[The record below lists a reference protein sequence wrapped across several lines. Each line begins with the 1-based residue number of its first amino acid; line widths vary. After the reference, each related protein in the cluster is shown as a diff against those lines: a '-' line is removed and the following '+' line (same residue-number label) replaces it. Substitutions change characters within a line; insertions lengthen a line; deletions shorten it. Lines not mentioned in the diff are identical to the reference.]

1 MAENKQIDDQQG
13 HWQADDDFADI
24 EAEEAGDSAVSE
36 TADKWMAELDFDKKG
51 SIKSTASNIIAIL
64 ENDPR
69 LKNHIWQNLF
79 NGFNYITGGLPWN
92 AEATQWGNTDDANLR
107 IYLDEKY
114 GVTGKDKIK
123 DALVA
128 VVTRHRIHPIRDYLN
143 SLKWDGVP
151 RSYAGHN
158 QDQTLQTAMRNS
170 TVWVYEGL
178 AKQIGTAREQ
188 QYLQRIQYGN
198 QNASGAVDKFWLN
211 DTLQIS
217 AQEQLLFL
225 QQLYREQLPFSVAH
239 QRLVKQLIQVDSGQ
253 NWSLHAKTG
262 WSGSIGWW
270 VGWVQQPT
278 GAVFF
283 ALNIDTPL
291 RMADLA
297 KRESITRAILREI
310 AALPPTAKR

>member
-1 MAENKQIDDQQG
+1 MMIRCGQVVSVALFVTSFCVSQMSVATTTDTILITKPNWAAFFETQQVQGTIVILDQRTQ
-13 HWQADDDFADI
+13 
-24 EAEEAGDSAVSE
+24 
-36 TADKWMAELDFDKKG
+36 
-51 SIKSTASNIIAIL
+51 
-64 ENDPR
+64 P
-69 LKNHIWQNLF
+69 
-79 NGFNYITGGLPWN
+79 
-92 AEATQWGNTDDANLR
+92 ATQFVYQPERAVTRYSPASTFKIPHTLFALDAAVVR
-107 IYLDEKY
+107 DEKQ
-114 GVTGKDKIK
+114 VF
-123 DALVA
+123 
-128 VVTRHRIHPIRDYLN
+128 
-143 SLKWDGVP
+143 KWDGVP

-217 AQEQLLFL
+217 AQEQLRFL
-225 QQLYREQLPFSVAH
+225 QQLYQDQLPFSVEH
-239 QRLVKQLIQVDSGQ
+239 QRLVKQLMLVESGQ
-253 NWSLHAKTG
+253 DWSLHAKTG

-283 ALNIDTPL
+283 ALNIDTPQ

>member
-1 MAENKQIDDQQG
+1 MSVALFVTSFCVSQMSVATTTDTILITKPNWAAFFETQQVQGTIVILDQRSQ
-13 HWQADDDFADI
+13 
-24 EAEEAGDSAVSE
+24 
-36 TADKWMAELDFDKKG
+36 
-51 SIKSTASNIIAIL
+51 
-64 ENDPR
+64 P
-69 LKNHIWQNLF
+69 
-79 NGFNYITGGLPWN
+79 
-92 AEATQWGNTDDANLR
+92 ATQFVYQPERAATRYSPASTFKIPHTLFALDAAVVR
-107 IYLDEKY
+107 DEKQ
-114 GVTGKDKIK
+114 VF
-123 DALVA
+123 
-128 VVTRHRIHPIRDYLN
+128 
-143 SLKWDGVP
+143 KWDGVP

-217 AQEQLLFL
+217 AQEQLRFL
-225 QQLYREQLPFSVAH
+225 QQLYQDQLPFSVEH
-239 QRLVKQLIQVDSGQ
+239 QRLVKQLMLVESGQ
-253 NWSLHAKTG
+253 DWSLHAKTG

>member
-1 MAENKQIDDQQG
+1 MMMRYSQVLSVALFVTSFCLSQMSVATTTNTILITKPNWAAFFEAQQVQGTIVILDQRSQPAKQFIYQPERAATHYSPASTFKIPHTLFALDAGVVRDAQQV
-13 HWQADDDFADI
+13 F
-24 EAEEAGDSAVSE
+24 
-36 TADKWMAELDFDKKG
+36 
-51 SIKSTASNIIAIL
+51 
-64 ENDPR
+64 
-69 LKNHIWQNLF
+69 
-79 NGFNYITGGLPWN
+79 
-92 AEATQWGNTDDANLR
+92 
-107 IYLDEKY
+107 
-114 GVTGKDKIK
+114 
-123 DALVA
+123 
-128 VVTRHRIHPIRDYLN
+128 
-143 SLKWDGVP
+143 KWDGVP

-178 AKQIGTAREQ
+178 ARKIGTAREQ

-198 QNASGAVDKFWLN
+198 QNASGAVDQFWLN

-225 QQLYREQLPFSVAH
+225 QQLYQDQLPFSVEH
-239 QRLVKQLIQVDSGQ
+239 QRLVKQLMLVDSGQ

-262 WSGSIGWW
+262 WSGTLGWW

-291 RMADLA
+291 RMADLP

-310 AALPPTAKR
+310 AALPPTAKH